1 MYIGFTSLGTQISKY
16 VAVNTVNTVNTVNPV
31 NTVNTVNT
39 SALWSLLSS
48 TVLVPL

>member
-1 MYIGFTSLGTQISKY
+1 MYIGFTSLGTQISTY